1 MLSYQQEPGHSSI
14 NTFFSFQ
21 CESRERLEEDFGFDF
36 PCVKFGVEFQMKA
49 GDLPLLLTGVDQ
61 SELDGEVL
69 TDHHPILLYHLNLYI
84 LDQEQKKT
92 RRSTAC
98 KEIQENG

>member
-69 TDHHPILLYHLNLYI
+69 AYHHPILLYHLNLYI
-84 LDQEQKKT
+84 LDQEQKKQGVAQHV
-92 RRSTAC
+92 RRF
-98 KEIQENG
+98 

>member
-1 MLSYQQEPGHSSI
+1 
-14 NTFFSFQ
+14 
-21 CESRERLEEDFGFDF
+21 
-36 PCVKFGVEFQMKA
+36 MKA

-69 TDHHPILLYHLNLYI
+69 ADHHPILLYHLNLYI

-92 RRSTAC
+92 RRSTTC
-98 KEIQENG
+98 

>member
-1 MLSYQQEPGHSSI
+1 M

-36 PCVKFGVEFQMKA
+36 PRVKFGVEFQMKA

-61 SELDGEVL
+61 SELDSEVL
-69 TDHHPILLYHLNLYI
+69 TDHHPILLYHLNRHI
-84 LDQEQKKT
+84 LDRKNKN
-92 RRSTAC
+92 R
-98 KEIQENG
+98 KV